1 MNHNLTIG
9 YFAMKT
15 PKLDKRKL
23 LLASVL
29 VVVTNHCEAFLQ
41 PHFGFRPR
49 FTRAALHSTS
59 IDEFEPVSS
68 ESDYQHESI
77 VVEAPLK
84 FLGPYAAI
92 GLRFPNLATSAQRA
106 RNVSGVS
113 LDFVLDTA
121 ANVNTINGQVAQEL
135 QLQIVGEALPGVGS
149 AGTISGGHTYELG
162 DTQLE
167 RGRILPE
174 PTHEEEKEP
183 FLFMQNLTA
192 STLPVAS
199 PASAGLLSL
208 AFLSC
213 FEGGVE
219 FSWGSSPNAMKDGL
233 LVDQPTI
240 KFFAEQDTVA
250 AKEAIQGLCRVPI
263 MPIPVTQLPSIVL
276 NINGVQIPAL
286 LDTGSPV
293 TVFNSEAAKQA
304 GIETITLESLSLSSS
319 KKSNNPFAAVA
330 NRFKEAQELAKA
342 NAEGKI
348 LTIAGM
354 NGPVNLF
361 KSVDTIEISAVG
373 KDDVVSFGRGHIYV
387 GDIPG
392 LAALNGIGVD
402 APPAVVLG
410 MDVIRRKPKMI
421 LRARDNEVYF

>member
-1 MNHNLTIG
+1 
-9 YFAMKT
+9 MKASN
-15 PKLDKRKL
+15 LDKNYL
-23 LLASVL
+23 FFVSVL
-29 VVVTNHCEAFLQ
+29 LVINPCDAFL
-41 PHFGFRPR
+41 PPNFGFRPR
-49 FTRAALHSTS
+49 STGMALHSTS
-59 IDEFEPVSS
+59 VDQVESLSS
-68 ESDYQHESI
+68 EHGHEYESI
-77 VVEAPLK
+77 VVQAPLK
-84 FLGPYAAI
+84 YLGPYPAI
-92 GLRFPNLATSAQRA
+92 GLRFPHLATSAQRA
-106 RNVSGVS
+106 KNVSGVS

-135 QLQIVGEALPGVGS
+135 LLQIVGEALPGVGS
-149 AGTISGGHTYELG
+149 SGTILGGHTYELG

-167 RGRILPE
+167 KGIILPE
-174 PTHEEEKEP
+174 PTNDEDKGS

-192 STLPVAS
+192 SVLPIAS

-219 FSWGSSPNAMKDGL
+219 FCWGSSPHTLKDGL
-233 LVDQPTI
+233 LMDQPAV
-240 KFFAEQDTVA
+240 KFFAEMDTLA
-250 AKEAIQGLCRVPI
+250 NEAINGLCKVPI
-263 MPIPVTQLPSIVL
+263 KSIPVTQLPSILL
-276 NINGVQIPAL
+276 NVNGVQIPAL

-304 GIETITLESLSLSSS
+304 GIETITLESSLS
-319 KKSNNPFAAVA
+319 KKSSNPFAAVA

-342 NAEGKI
+342 SAEGKI

-354 NGPVNLF
+354 NGPVNLL
-361 KSVDTIEISAVG
+361 KSVETIDISAVG
-373 KDDVVSFGRGHIYV
+373 EDDMVSFGQGHIYV

-402 APPAVVLG
+402 APPAVILG
-410 MDVIRRKPKMI
+410 MDVLRRKPKMI

>member
-1 MNHNLTIG
+1 MRTSKLG
-9 YFAMKT
+9 KKYYF
-15 PKLDKRKL
+15 
-23 LLASVL
+23 LASVL
-29 VVVTNHCEAFLQ
+29 VVNNQCDAFL
-41 PHFGFRPR
+41 PPTFGFRPR
-49 FTRAALHSTS
+49 SPGTKFRSTS
-59 IDEFEPVSS
+59 IDEFKSTSS
-68 ESDYQHESI
+68 DQGYQDESI
-77 VVEAPLK
+77 VVQAPLK
-84 FLGPYAAI
+84 YLGPYAAI

-106 RNVSGVS
+106 RNVTGVS

-135 QLQIVGEALPGVGS
+135 LLEIVGEALPGVGS
-149 AGTISGGHTYELG
+149 SGAISGGHTYELG
-162 DTQLE
+162 DAELE
-167 RGRILPE
+167 RGIILPE
-174 PTHEEEKEP
+174 TLDDEIKES

-192 STLPVAS
+192 SALPVAS

-213 FEGGVE
+213 FDGGVE
-219 FSWGSSPNAMKDGL
+219 FYWGSSPNTMKDGL

-240 KFFAEQDTVA
+240 KFFAEKDA
-250 AKEAIQGLCRVPI
+250 FANEAIQGLCKVPI
-263 MPIPVTQLPSIVL
+263 KSIPVTQLPSVL
-276 NINGVQIPAL
+276 LNVNGVQIPAL

-304 GIETITLESLSLSSS
+304 GIETVSLDSSSSS

-342 NAEGKI
+342 NADGKI

-361 KSVDTIEISAVG
+361 KSVETIDISAVG
-373 KDDVVSFGRGHIYV
+373 DNNDMVSFGQGHIYV

-402 APPAVVLG
+402 APPAIVLG
-410 MDVIRRKPKMI
+410 MDVLRRKPKMV

>member
-1 MNHNLTIG
+1 M
-9 YFAMKT
+9 
-15 PKLDKRKL
+15 
-23 LLASVL
+23 
-29 VVVTNHCEAFLQ
+29 VTQHSDAFL
-41 PHFGFRPR
+41 PPNFGYRPR
-49 FTRAALHSTS
+49 ATRGASLHSTS
-59 IDEFEPVSS
+59 IDAVESPSS
-68 ESDYQHESI
+68 EQDFQHESI
-77 VVEAPLK
+77 VVQAPLK
-84 FLGPYAAI
+84 FLGPYPAI

-135 QLQIVGEALPGVGS
+135 LLQIVGEALPGIGS
-149 AGTISGGHTYELG
+149 AGAISGGHTYELG

-167 RGRILPE
+167 RGIIIPE
-174 PTHEEEKEP
+174 PTNEEDKES

-192 STLPVAS
+192 SALPVAS

-219 FSWGSSPNAMKDGL
+219 FSWGSSPDTMKDGL
-233 LVDQPTI
+233 LVDPPAV
-240 KFFAEQDTVA
+240 KFFAEKDA
-250 AKEAIQGLCRVPI
+250 LANEAIKGLCKVPI
-263 MPIPVTQLPSIVL
+263 QSLPVTQLPSILL

-304 GIETITLESLSLSSS
+304 GIETITLESSSS
-319 KKSNNPFAAVA
+319 KKSNNPFVAVA
-330 NRFKEAQELAKA
+330 NRFTEAKELAKA

-354 NGPVNLF
+354 NGNVNLF

-373 KDDVVSFGRGHIYV
+373 QEDMVSFGRGHIYV

-392 LAALNGIGVD
+392 LAAMNGIGLD

-410 MDVIRRKPKMI
+410 MDVLRRKPKMI